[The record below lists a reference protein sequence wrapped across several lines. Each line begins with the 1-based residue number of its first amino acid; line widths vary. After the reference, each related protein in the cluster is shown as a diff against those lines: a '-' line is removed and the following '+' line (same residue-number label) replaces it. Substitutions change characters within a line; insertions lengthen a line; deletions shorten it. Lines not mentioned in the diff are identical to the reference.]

1 MLKHMKLITA
11 LSVTFVLLLAC
22 GDTENTATKEIDN
35 SGTDVT
41 NEQGEETV
49 NSNAHDDDDPFSE
62 LISLFQ
68 PLGDM
73 EIPEDNPM
81 TEETIELGKTLFF
94 DPRLSGDNSLS
105 CASCHIPALGYGDGK
120 PLFEGFDGVEGPR
133 NTPTIINS
141 GYYTSLFW
149 DGRADS
155 LESQALGPIESEIE
169 MNQDLDKLVVQLS
182 EIDGYVE
189 KFENAFND
197 DITVE
202 NIGKALAAFQRT
214 IVIDDTPFDAFLAG
228 DYDALTEEEIK
239 GMELFAGEASCITC
253 HTGPN
258 LSDDNF
264 HNIGM
269 ETDDK
274 GRYDVT
280 GEDADVGAF
289 RTPGLYGIDHRGPY
303 MHNGS
308 IETLEDVIDY
318 YDRGGDDHPNKSAL
332 MQELN
337 LTNDEKEALHAFLLA
352 LSGESPQVDVPP
364 LPED

>member
-1 MLKHMKLITA
+1 MFKHIALIAT
-11 LSVTFVLLLAC
+11 LSITSGLLLAC
-22 GDTENTATKEIDN
+22 GNTEDAATKEMNN
-35 SGTDVT
+35 SGIHET
-41 NEQGEETV
+41 NGQSA
-49 NSNAHDDDDPFSE
+49 NSNGYEEHEPFSE
-62 LISLFQ
+62 LIDMFE

-73 EIPEDNPM
+73 EIPDDNPM
-81 TEETIELGKTLFF
+81 TEETIALGKTLFF

-105 CASCHIPALGYGDGK
+105 CASCHIPALGYGDSK
-120 PLFEGFDGVEGPR
+120 PVFEGFGGVEGPR

-149 DGRADS
+149 DGRAES
-155 LESQALGPIESEIE
+155 LEAQALGPIESEIE
-169 MNQDLDKLVVQLS
+169 MNQDLEKLVVQLS
-182 EIDGYVE
+182 EIDDYVQM
-189 KFENAFND
+189 FEDAFND
-197 DITVE
+197 DVTIE

-214 IVIDDTPFDAFLAG
+214 IVLDDTPFDAFIDG
-228 DYDALTEEEIK
+228 DYDALTEKEIK
-239 GMELFAGEASCITC
+239 GMELFAGKALCITC
-253 HTGPN
+253 HTGSN

-280 GEDADVGAF
+280 GDEVDDGAF

-318 YDRGGDDHPNKSAL
+318 YDRGGDDHPNKSPL

-337 LTNDEKEALHAFLLA
+337 LTDDEKEALHAFLLA
-352 LSGESPQVDVPP
+352 LSGENPQVDVPS